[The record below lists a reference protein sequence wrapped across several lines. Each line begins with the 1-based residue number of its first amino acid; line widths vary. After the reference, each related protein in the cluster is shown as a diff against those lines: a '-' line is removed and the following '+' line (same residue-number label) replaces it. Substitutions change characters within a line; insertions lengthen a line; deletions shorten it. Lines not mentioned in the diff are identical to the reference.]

1 MNIKVDGRI
10 FNEAYKKH
18 ALNNQHRIQIYYGGS
33 SSGKSY
39 AIVGQRT
46 VLDLLKG
53 DRNYLICRNTGNT
66 IDHSVWNEVINAIN
80 TMNLAPYFKTN
91 KSSKVITCTI
101 NKRQIIFKGLDDV
114 QKVKSIRPLVGPITD
129 IIIEEATELT
139 NPAIIKDL
147 LKRQRGK
154 SAAKKRLTL
163 IFNPIYKTHFLYKE
177 YFAGFWQDNGPQF
190 QSKPGLSIMKSTY
203 RDNRRFLAPEDI
215 EDLENETD
223 PYYYA
228 VYTNGEWG
236 VLGNLIFTNWKTED
250 LAKIKK
256 EADNLRHGVDWG
268 FAKDPFAY
276 GRIHYDK
283 TRKKIYLLDEIYETE
298 LLNEESAALIKPFVN
313 QDRVACDS
321 AEPKSIL
328 EYRTKYNINA
338 YAVKKGPNSIIQ
350 GIRWLQGHEI
360 IIDTGCQNAINE
372 FTLYKYKENKDGEV
386 LPLPV
391 DKYNHIIDAV
401 RYAMENDIIEN
412 AGPVTVA
419 GV

>member
-1 MNIKVDGRI
+1 VDIKIDGRI
-10 FNEAYKKH
+10 FNDLYKQY

-46 VLDLLKG
+46 VLDILDGK
-53 DRNYLICRNTGNT
+53 RNYLICRNTGNT

-80 TMNLAPYFKTN
+80 TMNLAPYFKAN
-91 KSSKVITCTI
+91 KSSKVITCTL
-101 NKRQIIFKGLDDV
+101 NRKQIIFKGLDDV
-114 QKVKSIRPLVGPITD
+114 QKVKSIRPLEGPITD

-139 NPAIIKDL
+139 SPSIIKDL
-147 LKRQRGK
+147 IKRQRGK
-154 SAAKKRLTL
+154 TTVKKRLTL
-163 IFNPIYKTHFLYKE
+163 IFNPIYKTHFLYKD
-177 YFAGFWQDNGPQF
+177 YFQGFWVDNGPQF
-190 QSKPGLSIMKSTY
+190 QSKPGLSILKSTY
-203 RDNRRFLAPEDI
+203 RDNRRFLAQEDMD
-215 EDLENETD
+215 DLENEDD

-236 VLGNLIFTNWKTED
+236 ILGNLIFTNWKTAD
-250 LAKIKK
+250 LS
-256 EADNLRHGVDWG
+256 ELRRSADNRRHGVDWG

-276 GRIHYDK
+276 GGIHYDRM
-283 TRKKIYLLDEIYETE
+283 RKKIYILNEVYETE
-298 LLNEESAALIKPFVN
+298 LLNEESAALIKPFVG

-350 GIRWLQGHEI
+350 GIRWLQAQEI
-360 IIDTGCQNAINE
+360 IIDSSCQHAINE

-391 DKYNHIIDAV
+391 DKDNHIIDAV
-401 RYAMENDIIEN
+401 RYAMEEDIIEN
-412 AGPVTVA
+412 AGPVQVA
-419 GV
+419 GI